1 MAQIFDETFHRELH
15 ELDLNTVSLTTRR
28 PPAKVEVDEVAKA
41 LRNVTILL
49 KRIVDQIEGD

>member
-1 MAQIFDETFHRELH
+1 
-15 ELDLNTVSLTTRR
+15 
-28 PPAKVEVDEVAKA
+28 VEVDEVAKA